1 MARISD
7 LIENF
12 LKTLIQQSVE
22 DSIEIQRN
30 ELAKYF
36 DCSPSQI
43 NYVLMTRFNFNQ
55 GYIIESQRGG
65 GGYIKITRL
74 IVDKNS
80 FLQHIVM
87 EELQSSL
94 TKSEANR
101 IITALVEYQFI
112 SNREAKIMQAAMED
126 HALVAPLNLK
136 DQIRGNI
143 LKSML
148 SVLLKRE
155 G

>member
-7 LIENF
+7 LIEDF
-12 LKTLIQQSVE
+12 LKTLIQESVE
-22 DSIEIQRN
+22 ESIEIQRN
-30 ELAKYF
+30 ELAKFF

-55 GYIIESQRGG
+55 GYMIESQRGG

-74 IVDKNS
+74 IVDKSS
-80 FLQHIVM
+80 FLQHIIK
-87 EELQSSL
+87 EELKHSL

-101 IITALVEYQFI
+101 IISALMEYQFI
-112 SNREAKIMQAAMED
+112 SNREAKIMQAAVD
-126 HALVAPLNLK
+126 DNALVAPLNLK

-143 LKSML
+143 LKNML

>member
-7 LIENF
+7 IIEDF
-12 LKTLIQQSVE
+12 LKALIRDSFE
-22 DSIEIQRN
+22 NSIEIQRN
-30 ELAKYF
+30 ELAKFF

-43 NYVLMTRFNFNQ
+43 NYVLMTRFGFNQ
-55 GYIIESQRGG
+55 GYVIESQRGG

-74 IVDKNS
+74 IMDKHS
-80 FLQHIVM
+80 CLQHIINQ
-87 EELQSSL
+87 ELQGAL

-101 IITALVEYQFI
+101 VIGVLLEYKLI
-112 SNREAKIMQAAMED
+112 NNREAQIMQAAID
-126 HALVAPLNLK
+126 DNALTAPINVK
-136 DQIRGNI
+136 DQIRSNI

-148 SVLLKRE
+148 TVLMKRE